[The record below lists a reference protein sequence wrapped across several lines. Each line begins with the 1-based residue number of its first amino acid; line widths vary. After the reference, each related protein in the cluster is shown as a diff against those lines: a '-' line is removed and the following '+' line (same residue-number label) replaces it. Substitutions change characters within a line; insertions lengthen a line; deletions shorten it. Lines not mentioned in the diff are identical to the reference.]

1 MEFKWARIQAMEK
14 KLEWYKAF
22 EEKVLATDPEVY
34 LISMDYAR
42 QQQEEQV

>member
-22 EEKVLATDPEVY
+22 EEKVLATNPEVY
-34 LISMDYAR
+34 LISMNYAR
-42 QQQEEQV
+42 EQQEQI